1 MLSRVA
7 DNLYWM
13 SRYIERAEGMARIIQ
28 VHQSQALE
36 YAQNDQQ
43 LKEFWKPVLQS
54 ICAETVHP
62 QEEGIRKIGKSLIF
76 SESFGNSIR
85 SCIFFARENAR
96 MVRDQLS
103 EELWLELNNIFL
115 FFRTGDAE
123 ELYHQGSD
131 LLLDRITRFSLVF
144 QGLADATIPHG
155 EGWRFLSLGKFLER
169 ADQTSR
175 MLDTLN
181 LRPKEPTRADLM
193 SVLRCCTALSAF
205 RQQFRGNLS
214 LENVA
219 SFLLFS
225 QDFPRSMR
233 FCVRAVDRSLHEI
246 SGVPA
251 GTFSN
256 EAERLTGSSLAMVNF
271 TDWSQVQEKGLNQ
284 TLDELQAILIEIG
297 QRVFDT
303 YVLLPSEI
311 KSLGERSSAQPAQ
324 AQQQQ

>member
-13 SRYIERAEGMARIIQ
+13 SRYIERSEGMARMIQ
-28 VHQSQALE
+28 VHQNQALE
-36 YAQNDQQ
+36 YVQNEQQ
-43 LKEFWKPVLQS
+43 LKEFWRPVLQS
-54 ICAETVHP
+54 LCAESVQGDNHD
-62 QEEGIRKIGKSLIF
+62 IRKLGHSLIF
-76 SESFGNSIR
+76 SQTYANSIF
-85 SCIFFARENAR
+85 SCISFARENAR

-103 EELWLELNNIFL
+103 EELWLELNNMYL
-115 FFRTGDAE
+115 SFRNQEAE
-123 ELYHQGSD
+123 ALYAQGSD
-131 LLLDRITRFSLVF
+131 HLLDKVTRFSLVF

-155 EGWRFLSLGKFLER
+155 EGWRFLTLGKYLER

-181 LRPKEPTRADLM
+181 LRTKESTRADLM
-193 SVLRCCTALSAF
+193 SVLSCCIALSAF

-214 LENVA
+214 LPNVA
-219 SFLLFS
+219 NFLLFS
-225 QDFPRSMR
+225 EDFPRSIR
-233 FCVRAVDRSLHEI
+233 FCIRSIDHILHSI

-256 EAERLTGSSLAMVNF
+256 EAEKLTGSTLAMVNF
-271 TDWSQVQEKGLNQ
+271 TDWSQVRTKGLHE
-284 TLDELQAILIEIG
+284 TLDEIQSTLIEIG
-297 QRVFDT
+297 QYVFET

-311 KSLGERSSAQPAQ
+311 KSLGERSSAQFIQ

>member
-13 SRYIERAEGMARIIQ
+13 SRYIERAEGMARLVQ
-28 VHQSQALE
+28 VNQSQALE
-36 YAQNDQQ
+36 YVHKDQQ
-43 LKEFWKPVLQS
+43 LEEFWNPVLQS
-54 ICAETVHP
+54 ICADSVRVD
-62 QEEGIRKIGKSLIF
+62 GDDIKNLVYSLIF
-76 SESFGNSIR
+76 SENYSNSIY
-85 SCIFFARENAR
+85 SCLSFARENAR

-103 EELWLELNNIFL
+103 EELWLELNNIYLTFQKQEAQ
-115 FFRTGDAE
+115 D
-123 ELYHQGSD
+123 LYNQGSD
-131 LLLDRITRFSLVF
+131 LLLDKVTRFSQVF
-144 QGLADATIPHG
+144 QGLADATVPHG
-155 EGWRFLSLGKFLER
+155 DGWRFLTLGKYLER

-181 LRPKEPTRADLM
+181 LRPKEPSRADLM
-193 SVLRCCTALSAF
+193 SVLCCCIALSAF

-219 SFLLFS
+219 NFLFFS
-225 QDFPRSMR
+225 EDFPRSIR
-233 FCVRAVDRSLHEI
+233 FCIRSIDHILHAI

-256 EAERLTGSSLAMVNF
+256 EAERLTGSTLAMVNF
-271 TDWSQVQEKGLNQ
+271 SDWNQLKSKGFHES
-284 TLDELQAILIEIG
+284 LDELQGTLIEIG
-297 QRVFDT
+297 QSVFET

-311 KSLGERSSAQPAQ
+311 KSVGEHDSAQFIQ

>member
-13 SRYIERAEGMARIIQ
+13 SRYIERAEGMARMIQ

-36 YAQNDQQ
+36 YAQNDDQ
-43 LKEFWKPVLQS
+43 LEEFWQPVLQS
-54 ICAETVHP
+54 ICAENVHP
-62 QEEGIRKIGKSLIF
+62 FEDGVRKIGKTLIF
-76 SESFGNSIR
+76 SSSYENSIQ
-85 SCIFFARENAR
+85 SCISLARENAR

-115 FFRTGDAE
+115 FFRNGDAE
-123 ELYHQGSD
+123 DIYNQGSD
-131 LLLDRITRFSLVF
+131 LLLDRISRFSLIF
-144 QGLADATIPHG
+144 QGLADATIPHA
-155 EGWRFLSLGKFLER
+155 EGWRFHSLGKYLER

-181 LRPKEPTRADLM
+181 LRKKEASRADLM
-193 SVLRCCTALSAF
+193 SVLRCCIALSAF

-214 LENVA
+214 LQNVG

-225 QDFPRSMR
+225 EDFPRSIR
-233 FCVRAVDRSLHEI
+233 FCVRAIDHSLHAI

-256 EAERLTGSSLAMVNF
+256 EAERLTGSTLAMVNF
-271 TDWSQVQEKGLNQ
+271 TNWNQVDSKGLHK
-284 TLDELQAILIEIG
+284 TLDELQATLIDIG
-297 QRVFDT
+297 QRVFET

-311 KSLGERSSAQPAQ
+311 KSLGEKSSTQFSQ

>member
-13 SRYIERAEGMARIIQ
+13 SRYIERAEGMARMIQ

-43 LKEFWKPVLQS
+43 LEEFWQPVLQS
-54 ICAETVHP
+54 ICAESIYP
-62 QEEGIRKIGKSLIF
+62 IEDGIRKMGKALIF
-76 SESFGNSIR
+76 SLSFENSIC
-85 SCIFFARENAR
+85 SCISSARENAR

-103 EELWLELNNIFL
+103 EELWLELNNIYL
-115 FFRTGDAE
+115 FFRNGDAE
-123 ELYHQGSD
+123 DLYNQGSD

-155 EGWRFLSLGKFLER
+155 EGWRFLSLGKYLER
-169 ADQTSR
+169 ADQSSR

-181 LRPKEPTRADLM
+181 LRSKEPTRADLM
-193 SVLRCCTALSAF
+193 SVLRCCIALSAF

-214 LENVA
+214 LKNVA

-225 QDFPRSMR
+225 EDFPRSIR
-233 FCVRAVDRSLHEI
+233 FCIRAIDHSLHAI
-246 SGVPA
+246 SGVPT

-256 EAERLTGSSLAMVNF
+256 EAERLTGSTLAMVNF
-271 TDWSQVQEKGLNQ
+271 TDRQQVYKKGLHQ
-284 TLDELQAILIEIG
+284 TLDELQSTLIEIG
-297 QRVFDT
+297 QRVFET

-311 KSLGERSSAQPAQ
+311 KSLGERNSAQLAQ